1 MPVWKG
7 SSALPAAPFRLVPA
21 RDGRDIH
28 DGDRHLFRCTTSA
41 RLQSI
46 PRGSFRRSGTWP
58 PYRILPLV
66 DFRESPVPQAATSS
80 PSLMLSSAIE
90 ALYRTLLTSYPSNHA
105 YKTADFDEA
114 TMPAPVAH
122 FLRKLLEQRIDA
134 EMEAI
139 SDLPADWVDVDSP
152 VIKKALL
159 RLDGALRDHAK
170 VPPELWEDAL
180 GHSVEQ
186 VVSFLVRPARTAADF
201 VFDDEENERSRQAIL
216 RRLSY
221 YSAYPYLTEVLLGY
235 FDRKSIEALPRNEFA
250 AILNRIERQ
259 LGTESNPDDW
269 VKLMQPLFDVLGF
282 VPEYRERGV
291 PISLVRTFLEAK
303 GATSYVD
310 AIDAARSQSGL
321 DRVRISDIR
330 PIFERNFSPGIESET
345 PPSAA
350 ENVADP
356 IVDADWEEVD
366 TEEDHPPVEH
376 GFDGAYVEASISERV
391 EEPDQEEEQAVE
403 DVPDVEEPDDFQHP
417 APAESAKEAAM
428 RAERPPAASHD
439 LFAESDDEVDDTE
452 PDTSTPAA
460 QPEPAVEAPKTR
472 DQVSG
477 TRKAPAS
484 KERSAKASP
493 AVKAEGKP
501 DETRATATPMAR
513 SDSPARAAAEP
524 EPLWK
529 RFHSDSS
536 PAPHRQAAPQA
547 GEEVPLWMRFRKTEA
562 PAKPSGEAGEST
574 TTRSQDL
581 ADLEHF
587 VLGAAAE
594 ERATFVR
601 QLFNGSEDGY
611 ADVLQHLSRA
621 SDWAEASQ
629 IIGRRV
635 FQANK
640 VNIYGDPAIAFTEA
654 VERRFRK

>member
-1 MPVWKG
+1 MPMRERRG
-7 SSALPAAPFRLVPA
+7 FPE
-21 RDGRDIH
+21 
-28 DGDRHLFRCTTSA
+28 GDHHQFGCTTSA

-58 PYRILPLV
+58 SYRILPLV
-66 DFRESPVPQAATSS
+66 DFRESPVSQAATSS

-90 ALYRTLLTSYPSNHA
+90 ALYRTLLTSYPSHHA
-105 YKTADFDEA
+105 YKTADFSEA

-139 SDLPADWVDVDSP
+139 SDLPSDWVDVDSP
-152 VIKKALL
+152 VIKNALL
-159 RLDGALRDHAK
+159 QLDGALRDHAK
-170 VPPELWEDAL
+170 VPSELWEDAL

-221 YSAYPYLTEVLLGY
+221 FSAYPYLTEVLLGY

-250 AILNRIERQ
+250 TILNRIERQ

-282 VPEYRERGV
+282 VPEFRERGV

-321 DRVRISDIR
+321 DRVRIGDIR
-330 PIFERNFSPGIESET
+330 PILERNFSPGVESET
-345 PPSAA
+345 PPPAA
-350 ENVADP
+350 EDVVDP
-356 IVDADWEEVD
+356 IVDADWEEVE

-376 GFDGAYVEASISERV
+376 GFDGAYVDASIYERAD
-391 EEPDQEEEQAVE
+391 EADQDEEQNGE
-403 DVPDVEEPDDFQHP
+403 DVPDVEDPDDLQDP
-417 APAESAKEAAM
+417 APAESAKEIDM
-428 RAERPPAASHD
+428 RAEWPLATSHD
-439 LFAESDDEVDDTE
+439 LFADTDEEVDDTE
-452 PDTSTPAA
+452 PDTSSSTP
-460 QPEPAVEAPKTR
+460 QPEPETEVPKAR
-472 DQVSG
+472 NQASE
-477 TRKAPAS
+477 TRKAPAT

-493 AVKAEGKP
+493 AGKAEGKP
-501 DETRATATPMAR
+501 DETRATATPSAR
-513 SDSPARAAAEP
+513 GDGPARAAGEP

-536 PAPHRQAAPQA
+536 PAPHRHAAAPT
-547 GEEVPLWMRFRKTEA
+547 GEEAPLWMRFRKTEA
-562 PAKPSGEAGEST
+562 PAKRPGEPGEKT
-574 TTRSQDL
+574 NTPSQDL
-581 ADLEHF
+581 ADLERF

-611 ADVLQHLSRA
+611 AEVLQHLRRA

-640 VNIYGDPAIAFTEA
+640 VNIYSDPAIAFTEA